1 MRTGAAVAS
10 SQQRRSVTDRRRLPP
25 RGSAANSTSDV
36 CDEREG
42 GKNLYVMCAR
52 RKRADPY
59 RIASHSDMG
68 ACVHIQRKA
77 ESGITFSALF
87 HTVSRE
93 RRRLFRNIIFQ
104 VDGWIVD
111 PGSGGDSFATAAAAS
126 AAAAAERLGGWR
138 VEGWGESERK
148 CGGIKKMSKKR
159 RGDGDEAGG
168 VISRRLRA

>member
-1 MRTGAAVAS
+1 MGICENRSCCSVFSAAQVSDGQTQVTAERFRC
-10 SQQRRSVTDRRRLPP
+10 QFDQRRVRRR
-25 RGSAANSTSDV
+25 R
-36 CDEREG
+36 RE
-42 GKNLYVMCAR
+42 KNLYVMCAR

-93 RRRLFRNIIFQ
+93 RWRLIRNIIFQ

-111 PGSGGDSFATAAAAS
+111 PGSGGDSFATAAAS
-126 AAAAAERLGGWR
+126 AAAAAERLG
-138 VEGWGESERK
+138 V
-148 CGGIKKMSKKR
+148 
-159 RGDGDEAGG
+159 AGG
-168 VISRRLRA
+168 GGRERERENAGV